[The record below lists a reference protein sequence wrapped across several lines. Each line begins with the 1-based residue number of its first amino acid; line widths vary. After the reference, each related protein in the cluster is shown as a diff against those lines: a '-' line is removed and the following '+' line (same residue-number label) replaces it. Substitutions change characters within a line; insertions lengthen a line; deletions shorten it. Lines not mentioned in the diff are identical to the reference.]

1 MNKSSLLIIM
11 VVLLLAIPCAAF
23 AMGVGDRVPKFDMVQ
38 LDGTKIGSENII
50 GNNPILLVFWAT
62 WCPNC
67 KKEIPA
73 LKKIYKEFN
82 PKGLKMLAV
91 NVGVNDTRAKT
102 IKYKDKYKIDYP
114 VVFDTGSRFTRSV
127 NVQGVP
133 TVIVV
138 DKKGIVRYRS
148 YVVPDDIGKN
158 FDDLMK

>member
-1 MNKSSLLIIM
+1 MI
-11 VVLLLAIPCAAF
+11 VLLWICPNAVFAI
-23 AMGVGDRVPKFDMVQ
+23 GVGDRMPEFEIVQ
-38 LDGTKIGSENII
+38 LDGTKIGSGNII
-50 GNNPILLVFWAT
+50 GNNPIMLVFWAT

-73 LKKIYKEFN
+73 LKKIYQEFN

-91 NVGVNDTRAKT
+91 NVGVNDTRART
-102 IKYKDKYKIDYP
+102 VKYKAKYKIDYP
-114 VVFDTGSRFTRSV
+114 MVFDTGSRFTRSV

-148 YVVPDDIGKN
+148 YVVPEDLGKN
-158 FDDLMK
+158 FDELMK